1 MKKVRVVKRAGSSR
15 RKKKIVVKRSDESS
29 PVVQPGCDEESQEPV
44 TDNPPVTG
52 GGGGEEEIDRSK
64 DELEV
69 ASHCDVTDTCTPT
82 STEAKREKSS
92 CEDTTASITTSAV
105 DLDLQPFH
113 EPERSEA
120 CDEPNALQQEIA
132 DQHLNSNVQ
141 VRLDDWQVPSQ
152 SDVAM
157 TSAPTEAAADLHD
170 ATTPEQSD
178 SAVDQLSPASSGTCV
193 ETAAESEL
201 ESSIF
206 TTTDEKEVLDGNA
219 GQHEGLFRVSILY
232 LSTDNHVF
240 PKPGFLTRGH
250 RPPLGPT
257 SRGLH

>member
-1 MKKVRVVKRAGSSR
+1 VKKVRVVKRAGSSR
-15 RKKKIVVKRSDESS
+15 KKKKIVVKRSDESS
-29 PVVQPGCDEESQEPV
+29 PVVQPGCDEESQEAI

-69 ASHCDVTDTCTPT
+69 ASHCDVTDTCAPT
-82 STEAKREKSS
+82 STEANREKSS

-132 DQHLNSNVQ
+132 DQHLSSNVQ

-157 TSAPTEAAADLHD
+157 ASAPTEAAADHHD

-178 SAVDQLSPASSGTCV
+178 SAVDHLSPASSGTCG
-193 ETAAESEL
+193 ETGAKSEL
-201 ESSIF
+201 ASSIF
-206 TTTDEKEVLDGNA
+206 TTTDDKQVLDRNVGLR
-219 GQHEGLFRVSILY
+219 EGLYRAFI
-232 LSTDNHVF
+232 F
-240 PKPGFLTRGH
+240 FLTADNASKPIAVASLR
-250 RPPLGPT
+250 
-257 SRGLH
+257 